1 MINKKFNLLF
11 DKIKTAQ
18 NILIAAHVHPD
29 VDAISSLG
37 AMIEILKSLDK
48 KFLAFANY
56 KEDLSMYYLPHEELI
71 CGSLPID
78 FNFSEFDL
86 IIILDCG
93 SLSRSGLEN
102 FIKNRQP
109 NQFVVEIDH
118 HPLVDNYA
126 DLEIR
131 DANLSSTTE
140 LIFNFV
146 KKQKIKINKNLAN
159 CLMSG
164 ILCDTGNFAYS
175 SASDSSVKIVADLV
189 AHGAQFPKMMRNFS
203 QSRDI
208 NSLKIW
214 GLALSNLKINKKYKA
229 LIDFDA
235 VVIAAPDSA
244 FDDFDKYIIDQ
255 FIMKGGK
262 AIWIIDGV
270 KSEMDSLSKSSS
282 TMGLMNS
289 VNLDDQ
295 LFKYGARVNSNLV
308 QDLQCASIPINTAVA
323 GATPRWEF
331 FPWYYFPL
339 IMPSGDN
346 SITKNLNLHRIKTAI
361 PSGWQFFI
369 CGDNGIVNHFPK
381 QNHGL
386 SFGRDL
392 LFIQTYFARVCCE
405 SSQDYQISFFL
416 FPGKKPSSVLLEIGS
431 RPIKFHLGSGP
442 ARGGATSIQRPT
454 RPVPGAHSAGNRCRP

>member
-214 GLALSNLKINKKYKA
+214 GLALSNLKINKKYN
-229 LIDFDA
+229 I
-235 VVIAAPDSA
+235 
-244 FDDFDKYIIDQ
+244 
-255 FIMKGGK
+255 
-262 AIWIIDGV
+262 GV
-270 KSEMDSLSKSSS
+270 
-282 TMGLMNS
+282 
-289 VNLDDQ
+289 
-295 LFKYGARVNSNLV
+295 
-308 QDLQCASIPINTAVA
+308 
-323 GATPRWEF
+323 
-331 FPWYYFPL
+331 
-339 IMPSGDN
+339 
-346 SITKNLNLHRIKTAI
+346 
-361 PSGWQFFI
+361 
-369 CGDNGIVNHFPK
+369 
-381 QNHGL
+381 
-386 SFGRDL
+386 
-392 LFIQTYFARVCCE
+392 
-405 SSQDYQISFFL
+405 
-416 FPGKKPSSVLLEIGS
+416 SVLTKAEILQ
-431 RPIKFHLGSGP
+431 IT
-442 ARGGATSIQRPT
+442 GATSLSEINNEIFSEI
-454 RPVPGAHSAGNRCRP
+454 VAFLSALADVKMVFLMREEDHNVLKVNLRTNNEINLSRLAQIFGGGGHVKASGFLISGQIEKNKKVLFL